1 MKKNKKNLNI
11 LVGITGGIASYKSC
25 ELIRLFVKSG
35 YSVKVMMTEAATKFV
50 SPLVFQELSQNPV
63 YLDMFQEK
71 GSTPFSSFVLKSEK
85 KKGVD
90 PLLKGVDPLFIQ
102 HISLSQ
108 WAQFCVIAPTSANT
122 LSKIAYGI
130 CDNLLTTVVSAL
142 DKDTKVL
149 FAPAMN
155 ENMWKNP
162 IIAENVKKLSSIGGS
177 ASGGKVIKKYFI
189 MPPEKGELACGVY
202 GEGRM
207 PEVKDIYSKAI
218 SLLK

>member
-1 MKKNKKNLNI
+1 MKKNKKNFNI

-25 ELIRLFVKSG
+25 ELIRLFVKG
-35 YSVKVMMTEAATKFV
+35 KYSVKVMMTEAATKFV

-63 YLDMFQEK
+63 YVDMFTSLDRK
-71 GSTPFSSFVLKSEK
+71 HLTGFSLMREEN
-85 KKGVD
+85 
-90 PLLKGVDPLFIQ
+90 IQ
-102 HISLSQ
+102 HISLAQ
-108 WAQFCVIAPTSANT
+108 WADLCVIAPASANT

-149 FAPAMN
+149 LVPAMN

-162 IIAENVKKLSSIGGS
+162 IIAENVKKLKGINLP
-177 ASGGKVIKKYFI
+177 AGKAGKYFVL
-189 MPPEKGELACGVY
+189 PPEKGELACGIY

-207 PEVKDIYSKAI
+207 PEVGNIYSKAI
-218 SLLK
+218 FLLK

>member
-11 LVGITGGIASYKSC
+11 LIGITGGIASYKSC
-25 ELIRLFVKSG
+25 VLVRLLIKGG

-63 YLDMFQEK
+63 YVDMFQEK
-71 GSTPFSSFVLKSEK
+71 GVDSFSL
-85 KKGVD
+85 
-90 PLLKGVDPLFIQ
+90 Q
-102 HISLSQ
+102 HISLSR
-108 WAQFCVIAPTSANT
+108 WAQFCVIAPLSANT

-130 CDNLLTTVVSAL
+130 CDNLLTTVVLAL
-142 DKDTKVL
+142 GKGTKVL
-149 FAPAMN
+149 LAPAMN

-162 IIAENVKKLSSIGGS
+162 IIAENIKKL
-177 ASGGKVIKKYFI
+177 KKIKKYSL
-189 MPPEKGELACGVY
+189 MPPQKGELVCGVY

-207 PEVKDIYSKAI
+207 SEPKDIYSKVI

>member
-1 MKKNKKNLNI
+1 MKKNNKNLNI
-11 LVGITGGIASYKSC
+11 LIGITGGIASYKSC
-25 ELIRLFVKSG
+25 GLIRLFIKAK

-50 SPLVFQELSQNPV
+50 SPLVFQELSQNRV
-63 YLDMFQEK
+63 YLDMFSLIKE
-71 GSTPFSSFVLKSEK
+71 EN
-85 KKGVD
+85 
-90 PLLKGVDPLFIQ
+90 IQ

-108 WAQFCVIAPTSANT
+108 WADFCLIAPTSANT

-149 FAPAMN
+149 LVPAMN

-162 IIAENVKKLSSIGGS
+162 IIAENAKKLKG
-177 ASGGKVIKKYFI
+177 IKKYFI

-207 PEVKDIYSKAI
+207 PEIEDIYSKAI
-218 SLLK
+218 TLLK

>member
-25 ELIRLFVKSG
+25 ELIRLFVKG
-35 YSVKVMMTEAATKFV
+35 KYSVKVMMTEAATKFV

-63 YLDMFQEK
+63 YLDMFSLMRE
-71 GSTPFSSFVLKSEK
+71 EN
-85 KKGVD
+85 
-90 PLLKGVDPLFIQ
+90 IQ
-102 HISLSQ
+102 HISLAQ
-108 WAQFCVIAPTSANT
+108 WAQFCVIAPASANT

-142 DKDTKVL
+142 DEDTKVL
-149 FAPAMN
+149 LAPAMN

-162 IIAENVKKLSSIGGS
+162 IIAENVKKLKGINLP
-177 ASGGKVIKKYFI
+177 AGKAGKYSL

-207 PEVKDIYSKAI
+207 PEVGDIYNKAI

>member
-11 LVGITGGIASYKSC
+11 LIGITGGIASYKSC
-25 ELIRLFVKSG
+25 ELIRLFVKG
-35 YSVKVMMTEAATKFV
+35 RYSVKVMMTEAATKFV

-63 YLDMFQEK
+63 YLDMFSLTKE
-71 GSTPFSSFVLKSEK
+71 EN
-85 KKGVD
+85 
-90 PLLKGVDPLFIQ
+90 IQ

-108 WAQFCVIAPTSANT
+108 WTDLCVIAPASANT

-142 DKDTKVL
+142 DKDTRVL
-149 FAPAMN
+149 LAPAMN

-162 IIAENVKKLSSIGGS
+162 IIAENAKKLEG
-177 ASGGKVIKKYFI
+177 IKKYFV
-189 MPPEKGELACGVY
+189 MSPQKGELACGAY

-207 PEVKDIYSKAI
+207 PEAKDIYSKAI